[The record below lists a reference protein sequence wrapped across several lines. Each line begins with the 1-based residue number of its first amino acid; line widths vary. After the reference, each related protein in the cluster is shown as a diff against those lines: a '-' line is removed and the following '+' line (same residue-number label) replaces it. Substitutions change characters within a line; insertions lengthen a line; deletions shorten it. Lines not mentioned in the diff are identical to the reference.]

1 LDFLKAVRLEIA
13 QDMAAGRYL
22 MESAEATA
30 LTIYNQTGLVQG
42 LDLILMLETSLKQNQ
57 TLET

>member
-1 LDFLKAVRLEIA
+1 
-13 QDMAAGRYL
+13 